1 MSWPINSVVQDSEL
15 IYQSIRPVPV
25 GITLNNAY
33 YWKQS
38 NWMTALVDSI
48 NTSGIANVI
57 ASTGALGT
65 TSYGLLTLSVKNVLA
80 ADPTNRLTVLP
91 GLIGNMF
98 YVLGFN
104 TYPYTQTITSPAP
117 SIDANFGA
125 ALNIDTSANTLTVG
139 APGGNLYR
147 PNTFDQGTTYFDG
160 RTTTFNG
167 PLYQSGV
174 VYTYDYLRSASDSVR
189 DPGKFAFGQQ
199 IYDQRV
205 RELDQFG
212 TAIDYTNGVLMIGS
226 PGSDVDDSTQSEL
239 NYGRV
244 AIFKNDNLTPAWA
257 VIHEQLPVVDIKLI
271 NSVYSYSANTGAKTT
286 FFDFIDPLQGK
297 ILGAAAENINYT
309 SVVDPAAYNVGPV
322 NNFGRIWADSH
333 VGEIWW
339 DTNSVRFIDPNQD
352 NITYAARRW
361 AQVFPGSSIDVY
373 QWVSSTVP
381 PAAYIGPGTPRNTV
395 SYNATNGINANGI
408 FTITYYFWVK
418 GITTIDTTAGKTLSI
433 TGISTYIADPRS
445 SGIPYVAF
453 LSASATGIYN
463 AVNDISA
470 QDTIL
475 SIEFDRELTSD
486 NVHTQYSL
494 IPQNRADGF
503 LPDNLYLK
511 FIDSLCGTNST
522 GAAVPDV
529 TLSPANRY
537 GVQFR
542 PRQSMFEDRFLAL
555 KNYFGR
561 VNSVLA
567 QYPITEIRSFALL
580 NSREPEPPAGTGAW
594 DKRVANLEELSYQ
607 DLAQVPVGY
616 LYLVVSDSAQNGLW
630 TIYQVTATKTF
641 ATLDLV
647 RVQNYDTRRYWSHIN
662 WYLPGYNPSK
672 LVVATVGVYSDLS
685 KLSLYQ
691 APVGSSVRVTAN
703 SQNKWEIYLRVATDQ
718 WDRVALQD
726 GTIQISAVLWD
737 YQLGRFGFDVEVFD
751 AQYFDQ
757 EPVIET
763 RRIIQAI
770 NQELLVDELLIER
783 NRALILMFN
792 FALSEF
798 EAPDW
803 LSKTSLID
811 VDHTIR
817 ELIAFQTYRRDN
829 QDFVL
834 DYIQEVKPYHVQIR
848 EFNLIYN
855 GLDDYQGSMT
865 DFDLPAYYD
874 TDVIP
879 NQFVSP
885 VLTPYTV
892 STAVGTGTPDDASDA
907 ASDSLIWQTQ
917 PWNFWYQNYTL
928 AVVGASV
935 AAAGSGYTVP
945 PVAIV
950 TGDCVTPAELTVT
963 INSLGKLTGVVVNNP
978 GVGYTTTALITLSGG
993 NGTGG
998 QLVAIM
1004 AGPGVGKDQNPTLAT
1019 YGDTQYYNL
1028 VRSFNITM
1036 KYDRYQYVST
1046 IVDWEPNVS
1055 YDNGTQVRY
1064 DNRVWQA
1071 DSGDSFPVDTATF
1084 DPADWLLV
1092 NAATLSGVDRTMGLY
1107 VPTVN
1112 EPGLDLGLL
1121 IDGITYPGVQVSA
1134 PTFGQNT
1141 GFDIGNFDV
1150 NPFDNI
1156 AYGPEG
1162 LPTYDPGILDAIYES
1177 RFLDTYLGTRPTDI
1191 NVDGGEFVGPYESHA
1206 PEELVPGSEFDT
1218 LDFRVYTRPGS
1229 DWDNNGHGFA
1239 WKITKWVYNSSTADT
1254 QSFDNI
1260 VNAPVQVRVTNQT
1273 QGRDL
1278 VQDVA
1283 YTINWVTNVVTIV
1296 PSVSAPPAANGD
1308 TLVISVFGI
1317 GGGNQLY
1324 RNVFNGADVGNFLNI
1339 PVADAEIFDMA
1350 IFVNGTLI
1358 TNYTYS
1364 AGINR
1369 STDIVFADTFTS
1381 TDEINVTAIGDTDG
1395 SLPYTWSTPQTQ
1407 YFTSYGQLDYQLDNS
1422 MSGTNIPNLVV
1433 EVNGIRARPPE
1444 GAFYIADGSSG
1455 YALPNRGGYSLALV
1469 SDNDVL
1475 VYVDNQK
1482 LNLGTDYIVE
1492 PYTGSDTRY
1501 VDFTTAPPVA
1511 SEVLISV
1518 TTKADYLIYDDGSS
1532 VDNYQLV
1539 FRTTG
1544 GFYPQYGD
1552 VVSVTS
1558 WNNTAQQSIVTL
1570 LWQGPVTEGA
1580 VVNEPFDSTGFDT
1593 GDVSNDP
1600 GSFDYT
1606 EGVQVVVNDFQL
1618 GRVVTDPTR
1627 MWVTKNGNRIFY
1639 GDDYLISGEE
1649 LIVHGGP
1656 IGTTTVIVAELFTD
1670 SVVPEAM
1677 EFRIFQ
1683 DMRGVQATYRMTP
1696 DTTTTLTQKLYKDQ
1710 NTIYVANAGALTQP
1724 DLQANI
1730 WGVITINGE
1739 RIMYRELDTN
1749 NNTVSSLLRG
1759 TAGTAVAEHEIDSIV
1774 YNTGRGNLAP
1784 AEYQDRVVYT
1794 NTLADGSTA
1803 TFSAPNIDLSALTLS
1818 FAEQA
1823 ILVYVAGIRVYTGYT
1838 VDSVA
1843 PATVTFDTNPTAG
1856 YEVSI
1861 LVRQGLGWYQ
1871 PANGEPSDGVA
1882 LQITQTDAA
1891 RFFREQN

>member
-1 MSWPINSVVQDSEL
+1 
-15 IYQSIRPVPV
+15 
-25 GITLNNAY
+25 
-33 YWKQS
+33 
-38 NWMTALVDSI
+38 
-48 NTSGIANVI
+48 
-57 ASTGALGT
+57 
-65 TSYGLLTLSVKNVLA
+65 
-80 ADPTNRLTVLP
+80 
-91 GLIGNMF
+91 MF
-98 YVLGFN
+98 
-104 TYPYTQTITSPAP
+104 A
-117 SIDANFGA
+117 
-125 ALNIDTSANTLTVG
+125 
-139 APGGNLYR
+139 
-147 PNTFDQGTTYFDG
+147 
-160 RTTTFNG
+160 
-167 PLYQSGV
+167 
-174 VYTYDYLRSASDSVR
+174 
-189 DPGKFAFGQQ
+189 
-199 IYDQRV
+199 
-205 RELDQFG
+205 
-212 TAIDYTNGVLMIGS
+212 
-226 PGSDVDDSTQSEL
+226 
-239 NYGRV
+239 
-244 AIFKNDNLTPAWA
+244 
-257 VIHEQLPVVDIKLI
+257 
-271 NSVYSYSANTGAKTT
+271 
-286 FFDFIDPLQGK
+286 
-297 ILGAAAENINYT
+297 
-309 SVVDPAAYNVGPV
+309 
-322 NNFGRIWADSH
+322 
-333 VGEIWW
+333 
-339 DTNSVRFIDPNQD
+339 
-352 NITYAARRW
+352 
-361 AQVFPGSSIDVY
+361 
-373 QWVSSTVP
+373 
-381 PAAYIGPGTPRNTV
+381 
-395 SYNATNGINANGI
+395 
-408 FTITYYFWVK
+408 
-418 GITTIDTTAGKTLSI
+418 
-433 TGISTYIADPRS
+433 
-445 SGIPYVAF
+445 
-453 LSASATGIYN
+453 
-463 AVNDISA
+463 
-470 QDTIL
+470 
-475 SIEFDRELTSD
+475 
-486 NVHTQYSL
+486 
-494 IPQNRADGF
+494 
-503 LPDNLYLK
+503 
-511 FIDSLCGTNST
+511 
-522 GAAVPDV
+522 
-529 TLSPANRY
+529 
-537 GVQFR
+537 
-542 PRQSMFEDRFLAL
+542 DRFLAL

-594 DKRVANLEELSYQ
+594 NKRVANLEELSYQ
-607 DLAQVPVGY
+607 NFASVPVGY

-647 RVQNYDTRRYWSHIN
+647 RVQNYDTRRYWSYIN

-672 LVVATVGVYSDLS
+672 LVIATVEVYSDLS

-703 SQNKWEIYLRVATDQ
+703 SQNKWEIYLRVATDT

-726 GTIQISAVLWD
+726 GTIKIAAELWD
-737 YQLGRFGFDVEVFD
+737 YQLGRYGFDVEVFD

-770 NQELLVDELLIER
+770 NQELLVDELLIDR

-798 EAPDW
+798 DAPNW

-817 ELIAFQTYRRDN
+817 ELVAFQTYQRDN

-834 DYIQEVKPYHVQIR
+834 DYIKEVKPYHVQIR

-865 DFDLPAYYD
+865 DFDVPSYYD

-885 VLTPYTV
+885 ILTPYTV

-998 QLVAIM
+998 QLVAVM
-1004 AGPGVGKDQNPTLAT
+1004 AGPGVGKDQNPTAAD

-1046 IVDWEPNVS
+1046 IVDWEPNVN
-1055 YDNGTQVRY
+1055 YDDGTQVRY
-1064 DNRVWQA
+1064 DNRVWTA
-1071 DSGDSFPVDTATF
+1071 DSLDSTGVESATF
-1084 DPADWLLV
+1084 DPQQWILV

-1141 GFDIGNFDV
+1141 GFDVGNFDI

-1191 NVDGGEFVGPYESHA
+1191 NVNGGEFVGPYESHA

-1239 WKITKWVYNSSTADT
+1239 WKIVKWIYNSSTAAT

-1283 YTINWVTNVVTIV
+1283 YTIDWVSNVVTIV

-1339 PVADAEIFDMA
+1339 PVADAEIFDMV
-1350 IFVNGTLI
+1350 IFVNGALI

-1364 AGINR
+1364 AGINL
-1369 STDIVFADTFTS
+1369 STDIEFADTFTS
-1381 TDEINVTAIGDTDG
+1381 TDEINITAIGDTDG

-1407 YFTSYGQLDYQLDNS
+1407 YFNSYGQLDYQLDNS
-1422 MSGTNIPNLVV
+1422 MSGTNIPNLIV
-1433 EVNGIRARPPE
+1433 EVDGIRARPPE

-1492 PYTGSDTRY
+1492 PYTGNDTRY

-1518 TTKADYLIYDDGSS
+1518 TTKSDYVIYDDGSS

-1552 VVSVTS
+1552 VVAVTS

-1593 GDVSNDP
+1593 GDVSDDP

-1606 EGVQVVVNDFQL
+1606 EGIQVIVNNFQL
-1618 GRVVTDPTR
+1618 GRIVTDPTR
-1627 MWVTKNGNRIFY
+1627 MWVTKNGTRIFY

-1649 LIVHGGP
+1649 LILHGGP

-1696 DTTTTLTQKLYKDQ
+1696 DTTTTLAQKLYKDQ
-1710 NTIYVANAGALTQP
+1710 DTIYVADVTALTQP

-1739 RIMYRELDTN
+1739 RIMYRERNIN

-1759 TAGTAVAEHEIDSIV
+1759 TAGTAVAEHEVDSIV

-1794 NTLADGSTA
+1794 NTLADGSIT
-1803 TFSAPNIDLSALTLS
+1803 TFSAPNINLSALTLS

-1843 PATVTFDTNPTAG
+1843 PATVTFDTAPTAG

-1861 LVRQGLGWYQ
+1861 LVRQGFGWYQ